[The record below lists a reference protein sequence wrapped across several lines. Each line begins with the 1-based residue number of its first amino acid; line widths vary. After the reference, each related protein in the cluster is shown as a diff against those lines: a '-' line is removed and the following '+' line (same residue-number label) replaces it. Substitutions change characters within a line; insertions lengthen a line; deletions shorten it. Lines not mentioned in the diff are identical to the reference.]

1 MALSSKLGHFKL
13 LDEIARGGMG
23 TVLRAFDPTLNREV
37 AIKVLRDELASDPK
51 FLEDFLREARVVASI
66 SHPHIVQIY
75 FVGDEGG
82 QYYLVMELLK
92 GRTLREIGETDGPL
106 DEERALDLTIDVAE
120 ALRAAYK
127 SQMIH
132 GDIKPANIF
141 ITEDFGAKVLDF
153 GLAKLANIEADT
165 SRGIWGS
172 PYYMSPERVGQK
184 AEDFRSDIYSLGATL
199 FDVLTGR
206 PPFDAE
212 KLEEL
217 ALKRLNEKPPL
228 LRDIN
233 PNITEKTEQV
243 VNKMLNKNILMRY
256 RDYDHLLEDLR
267 EAKTEAT
274 AKRLG
279 VQLHVKPSPPLP
291 EAPPPPPPKRSS
303 LPLVL
308 TVTIVLL
315 SVIGALSALLWSF
328 SRPKPAPP
336 PQIEEPSEEEKL
348 RRQQEEERKREEEAR
363 KRAEEER
370 RKAEELAKLA
380 EKERQL
386 ILATDR
392 NVDPSWQSYDF
403 AAILKAYQAL
413 DPQITT
419 GPSRLLF
426 NQRLLL
432 ARLLVDFRSQ
442 LINDIPRLP
451 YDRGDLQTRQGI
463 NLVGNLT
470 GVTDTALVFTAP
482 YGSLRI
488 AWSDIPTSALRQ
500 LAFFYAAAFQQSEM
514 AAAQGHRYLTLAAFG
529 KQYNLSD
536 TAAIAA
542 RRAIQIS
549 PDLRQDVLNLFGG
562 RLPPVPRPPNPP
574 PGSPPPGR

>member
-1 MALSSKLGHFKL
+1 MALPSNLGHFNL
-13 LDEIARGGMG
+13 LDEIAHGGMG
-23 TVLRAFDPTLNREV
+23 AVLRAFDPTLNREV
-37 AIKVLRDELASDPK
+37 AIKVLRQELASDPK
-51 FLEDFLREARVVASI
+51 FVEDFLREARVVASI

-92 GRTLREIGETDGPL
+92 GRTLREIVETDGPL
-106 DEERALDLTIDVAE
+106 DEERALDLMIDVTE

-165 SRGIWGS
+165 TRGIWGS

-212 KLEEL
+212 NLEEL

-228 LRDIN
+228 LRDVK
-233 PNITEKTEQV
+233 PKITEKTEQV
-243 VNKMLNKNILMRY
+243 VNKMLNKSILMRY
-256 RDYDHLLEDLR
+256 RNYDHLLEDLR

-279 VQLHVKPSPPLP
+279 VELHLKPGPPVP
-291 EAPPPPPPKRSS
+291 EAPPPPAPPPKQSS

-308 TVTIVLL
+308 TFTIALL
-315 SVIGALSALLWSF
+315 CVIGALLWSR
-328 SRPKPAPP
+328 STPKPAPQP
-336 PQIEEPSEEEKL
+336 RIVTPSADETRRAKAEAEK
-348 RRQQEEERKREEEAR
+348 
-363 KRAEEER
+363 KRAEEEEKKAEEEKK
-370 RKAEELAKLA
+370 KAEELAKQLDLE
-380 EKERQL
+380 EKEREL
-386 ILATDR
+386 ILTTDR
-392 NVDPSWQSYDF
+392 NVSPGWYSYDF
-403 AAILKAYQAL
+403 AAIVNAYKTL

-419 GPSRLLF
+419 ST
-426 NQRLLL
+426 NRLLL
-432 ARLLVDFRSQ
+432 KQRLRLATLLVDFKSQ
-442 LINDIPRLP
+442 LINDIMRLP
-451 YDRGDLQTRQGI
+451 YDNGDLLTRQGTK
-463 NLVGNLT
+463 LAGRL
-470 GVTDTALVFTAP
+470 GRATDTQLVFGTA
-482 YGSLRI
+482 YGELTS
-488 AWSDIPTSALRQ
+488 AWSDLPNWALRQ
-500 LAFFYAAAFQQSEM
+500 LAFFYATAFAPSEM
-514 AAAQGHRYLTLAAFG
+514 PAVQGHRYLTLAAFA
-529 KQYNLSD
+529 KQYRLSES
-536 TAAIAA
+536 AAIAA

-549 PDLRQDVLNLFGG
+549 PDLRQDVLELFGG
-562 RLPPVPRPPNPP
+562 RLPPVPRSPNPP
-574 PGSPPPGR
+574 PGR

>member
-1 MALSSKLGHFKL
+1 MALSSNLGHFNL
-13 LDEIARGGMG
+13 LDEIAHGGMG

-37 AIKVLRDELASDPK
+37 AIKVLRQELASDPK
-51 FLEDFLREARVVASI
+51 FVEDFLREARVVASI

-75 FVGDEGG
+75 FVGDQGG
-82 QYYLVMELLK
+82 KYYLVMELLK
-92 GRTLREIGETDGPL
+92 GRTLREIVETDGPL
-106 DEERALDLTIDVAE
+106 DEERALDLMIDVSE

-165 SRGIWGS
+165 TRGIWGS

-199 FDVLTGR
+199 FDILMGR

-212 KLEEL
+212 NLEEL

-243 VNKMLNKNILMRY
+243 VNKMLNKSILMRY

-279 VQLHVKPSPPLP
+279 VELHLKPGPPVP
-291 EAPPPPPPKRSS
+291 EAPSRPAPPPKQSS

-308 TVTIVLL
+308 TVTIALL
-315 SVIGALSALLWSF
+315 GVIGALLWSR
-328 SRPKPAPP
+328 STLKPP
-336 PQIEEPSEEEKL
+336 PPPSPQVVEPVQPPPPPEPTPEEIRAL
-348 RRQQEEERKREEEAR
+348 EA
-363 KRAEEER
+363 A
-370 RKAEELAKLA
+370 KAAAAAKQLEL
-380 EKERQL
+380 EDKERQL

-392 NVDPSWQSYDF
+392 NVDPGWYGYDF
-403 AAILKAYQAL
+403 AAILNAYKAL

-419 GPSRLLF
+419 ST
-426 NQRLLL
+426 NRLLL
-432 ARLLVDFRSQ
+432 KPRLRLATLVVDFKSQ

-451 YDRGDLQTRQGI
+451 YDSGDLLTRQGSR
-463 NLVGNLT
+463 LVGRLARA
-470 GVTDTALVFTAP
+470 TDTQLFFSTA
-482 YGSLRI
+482 YGELTV
-488 AWSDIPTSALRQ
+488 AWSDLPNSALRQ
-500 LAFFYAAAFQQSEM
+500 LAFFYATAFAPSEM
-514 AAAQGHRYLTLAAFG
+514 PAVQGHRYLTLAAFAR
-529 KQYNLSD
+529 QYRLSD
-536 TAAIAA
+536 SAAIAA

-549 PDLRQDVLNLFGG
+549 PDLRQDVLELFEG

-574 PGSPPPGR
+574 PGGGGPRQN

>member
-1 MALSSKLGHFKL
+1 MALPSNLGHFNL
-13 LDEIARGGMG
+13 LDEIAHGGMG
-23 TVLRAFDPTLNREV
+23 AVLRAFDPTLNREV
-37 AIKVLRDELASDPK
+37 AIKVLRQELASDPK
-51 FLEDFLREARVVASI
+51 FVEDFLREARVVASI

-92 GRTLREIGETDGPL
+92 GRTLREIVETDGPL
-106 DEERALDLTIDVAE
+106 DEERALDLMIDVTE

-165 SRGIWGS
+165 TRGIWGS

-212 KLEEL
+212 NLEEL

-228 LRDIN
+228 LRDVN
-233 PNITEKTEQV
+233 PKITEKTEQV
-243 VNKMLNKNILMRY
+243 VNKMLNKSILMRY
-256 RDYDHLLEDLR
+256 RNYDHLLEDLR

-279 VQLHVKPSPPLP
+279 VELHLKPGPPVP
-291 EAPPPPPPKRSS
+291 EAPRPPAPPPKQSL

-308 TVTIVLL
+308 TFTIALL
-315 SVIGALSALLWSF
+315 AVIGALLWSH
-328 SRPKPAPP
+328 STPKPAPQP
-336 PQIEEPSEEEKL
+336 RIVTPSADDIQKAKAEAEK
-348 RRQQEEERKREEEAR
+348 
-363 KRAEEER
+363 KRAEEEEKKAEEEKK
-370 RKAEELAKLA
+370 KAEELAKQLELE
-380 EKERQL
+380 EKEREL
-386 ILATDR
+386 ILTTDR
-392 NVDPSWQSYDF
+392 NMDPSWYNSYDF
-403 AAILKAYQAL
+403 AAVLNAYKAL

-419 GPSRLLF
+419 ST
-426 NQRLLL
+426 NRLLL
-432 ARLLVDFRSQ
+432 KQRLRLATLLVDFKSQ
-442 LINDIPRLP
+442 LINDILRLP
-451 YDRGDLQTRQGI
+451 YDSGDLLTRQG
-463 NLVGNLT
+463 NKLVGRIARA
-470 GVTDTALVFTAP
+470 TDTQLVCVTPP
-482 YGSLRI
+482 YGEITI
-488 AWSDIPTSALRQ
+488 AWSDLPNWALRQ
-500 LAFFYAAAFQQSEM
+500 LAFFYATAFQQSEM
-514 AAAQGHRYLTLAAFG
+514 AAAQGHRYLTLAAFA
-529 KQYNLSD
+529 KQYRLSES
-536 TAAIAA
+536 AAIAS

-549 PDLRQDVLNLFGG
+549 PALRQDVFDLFGG
-562 RLPPVPRPPNPP
+562 RLPPMPRSPNPA
-574 PGSPPPGR
+574 PGR

>member
-1 MALSSKLGHFKL
+1 MALSSNLGHFNL

-51 FLEDFLREARVVASI
+51 FVEDFLREARVVASI

-75 FVGDEGG
+75 FVGDQGG
-82 QYYLVMELLK
+82 KYYLVMELLK
-92 GRTLREIGETDGPL
+92 GRTLREIVETDGPL
-106 DEERALDLTIDVAE
+106 DEERALDLMIDVSE

-165 SRGIWGS
+165 TRGIWGS

-212 KLEEL
+212 NLEDL

-228 LRDIN
+228 LRDVN

-243 VNKMLNKNILMRY
+243 VNKMLNKSILMRY
-256 RDYDHLLEDLR
+256 RNYDHLLEDLR

-279 VQLHVKPSPPLP
+279 VELHLKPGPPMP
-291 EAPPPPPPKRSS
+291 EAPSRPAPPPKQSS

-308 TVTIVLL
+308 TVTIALL
-315 SVIGALSALLWSF
+315 GVIGALLWSR
-328 SRPKPAPP
+328 SRPRPAPQ
-336 PQIEEPSEEEKL
+336 PQIVTPSPA
-348 RRQQEEERKREEEAR
+348 QIERARAEEAR
-363 KRAEEER
+363 KKKEQEERDAEEAR
-370 RKAEELAKLA
+370 RKKEEVVRQMEL
-380 EKERQL
+380 EDKERDM
-386 ILATDR
+386 IFNTDI
-392 NVDPSWQSYDF
+392 NVGPSWRSFDF
-403 AAILKAYQAL
+403 AAILNAYKAI

-419 GPSRLLF
+419 STNRALLKPRL
-426 NQRLLL
+426 RV
-432 ARLLVDFRSQ
+432 ATLVADFKSQ
-442 LINDIPRLP
+442 LINDILRLP
-451 YDRGDLQTRQGI
+451 YDGGDLLTRQGSR
-463 NLVGNLT
+463 LVGRL
-470 GVTDTALVFTAP
+470 GRATDTQLVFSTA
-482 YGSLRI
+482 YGELTI
-488 AWSDIPTSALRQ
+488 AWSDLPSSALAR
-500 LAFFYAAAFQQSEM
+500 LAFFYATAFAPSEVP
-514 AAAQGHRYLTLAAFG
+514 AVQGHRYFTLAAFA
-529 KQYNLSD
+529 KQYAGLSD
-536 TAAIAA
+536 SAARAARAAIHA
-542 RRAIQIS
+542 S
-549 PDLRQDVLNLFGG
+549 PDLREDVLELFGG
-562 RLPPVPRPPNPP
+562 RLPPMPKSPNPP
-574 PGSPPPGR
+574 PGR